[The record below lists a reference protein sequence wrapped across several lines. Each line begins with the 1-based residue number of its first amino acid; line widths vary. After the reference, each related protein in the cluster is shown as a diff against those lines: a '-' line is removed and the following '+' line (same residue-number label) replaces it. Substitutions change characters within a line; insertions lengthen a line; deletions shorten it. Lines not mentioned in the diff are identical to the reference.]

1 MFHVKHEAWGSWADA
16 LELQLGPEQIS
27 LLERY
32 ESLLASEALKRG
44 LIARDDA
51 DRLRER
57 HIVDSIRAAPCLP
70 GAPAVILDMGS
81 GAGLPG
87 IPLAVARRDLRFVLA
102 EGRRARAA
110 FLESVI
116 DRLRL
121 PNVGVHPGTVETAAP
136 GFEACLARAFAP
148 ARVAWAQADRVL
160 GPSGRLLY
168 WAGAA
173 FVPEEDGPPG
183 VSLTLFR
190 SPALANAGPV
200 VIMARQ

>member
-1 MFHVKHEAWGSWADA
+1 MKHEAWGSWAVA
-16 LELQLGPEQIS
+16 LELRLVPEQI
-27 LLERY
+27 LVLERY
-32 ESLLASEALKRG
+32 EGLLVSQAVSRG
-44 LIARDDA
+44 MIARDDV

-57 HIVDSIRAAPCLP
+57 HLVDSIRAAPCLP
-70 GAPAVILDMGS
+70 RAPAKILDLGS

-102 EGRRARAA
+102 EKRRGRAG
-110 FLESVI
+110 FLESLV
-116 DRLRL
+116 DTLGL
-121 PNVGVHPGTVETAAP
+121 PNVTVHPGPAGALAP

-148 ARVAWAQADRVL
+148 PDAAWEQAERLL

-168 WAGAA
+168 WAGTGFDPA
-173 FVPEEDGPPG
+173 EDGPPG
-183 VSLTLFR
+183 VALTLFR